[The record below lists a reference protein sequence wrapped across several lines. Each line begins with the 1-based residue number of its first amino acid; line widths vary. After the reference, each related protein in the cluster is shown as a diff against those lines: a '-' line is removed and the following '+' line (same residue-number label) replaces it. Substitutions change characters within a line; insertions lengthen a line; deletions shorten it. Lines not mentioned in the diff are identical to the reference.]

1 MISDFHPI
9 TENFVDGTGG
19 LLRQIPKAM
28 YGAPTVVGLA
38 VFLSIMTTIK
48 EVCLEIAVSVMNT
61 NDRIMITLTSAI
73 HL

>member
-38 VFLSIMTTIK
+38 VSLCMTTMIK
-48 EVCLEIAVSVMNT
+48 DVCSENI
-61 NDRIMITLTSAI
+61 TSA
-73 HL
+73 LQQLLRPRLV

>member
-28 YGAPTVVGLA
+28 YGAPTVVG
-38 VFLSIMTTIK
+38 
-48 EVCLEIAVSVMNT
+48 
-61 NDRIMITLTSAI
+61 
-73 HL
+73 